1 MYTDLVNIR
10 MSKYFTKT
18 SKFESTLRG
27 LGMQQFVEIYS
38 EIEIL
43 DPRLKNTLIQP
54 TRSGLILVERGF
66 IRIAF
71 NEKSHDYQAGHV
83 MFITPKDSF
92 YITDYSADL
101 KTSTILYKSAEL
113 RASINFDFNRYD
125 VYRIATSQIVNN
137 NFVIAEPRFTYLI
150 EILNQ
155 LRYYIYNEEVLL
167 KSPILNSLFTAFFS
181 SILSF
186 LLEKSKERI
195 RPGSRKEEIATAF
208 IHLLSEHFRKEREL
222 QFYADNL
229 CISTKYIFMSV
240 KETTGRSPRFLIDS
254 FTLDEAKNL
263 LLNTRNTISQISTSL
278 HFSDQYAF
286 GKYFKK
292 HTGLSPIK
300 FRRQQKNVITI

>member
-1 MYTDLVNIR
+1 M
-10 MSKYFTKT
+10 
-18 SKFESTLRG
+18 
-27 LGMQQFVEIYS
+27 
-38 EIEIL
+38 
-43 DPRLKNTLIQP
+43 
-54 TRSGLILVERGF
+54 
-66 IRIAF
+66 
-71 NEKSHDYQAGHV
+71 KS
-83 MFITPKDSF
+83 
-92 YITDYSADL
+92 
-101 KTSTILYKSAEL
+101 
-113 RASINFDFNRYD
+113 SINYAIISN
-125 VYRIATSQIVNN
+125 
-137 NFVIAEPRFTYLI
+137 
-150 EILNQ
+150 
-155 LRYYIYNEEVLL
+155 NEEVLR

-195 RPGSRKEEIATAF
+195 RPRSRKEEIAMAF

-229 CISTKYIFMSV
+229 CISTKYILMSV

-292 HTGLSPIK
+292 HTVLSPIK
-300 FRRQQKNVITI
+300 FIRQQKNVITI